1 MGAGWP
7 KDAVALERVGHETG
21 GVFGPEGATSDELEP
36 ENAFVL
42 EPEVDEPGEDS
53 SDDESELELD

>member
-7 KDAVALERVGHETG
+7 KGAVALERVGHETG

-42 EPEVDEPGEDS
+42 EPEVDEPTTRVS
-53 SDDESELELD
+53 WN